1 MENTMMNNVEEAM
14 EEMIPTM
21 PATNQD
27 MAIITEEPKK
37 AVAKISKNHKLL
49 KIGAGAAVV
58 FAVHK
63 LVGKRIKNK
72 IRGAIKGIV
81 REVMAEEAAKGQPPV
96 ETEVVTETEV
106 KVEEG

>member
-14 EEMIPTM
+14 EATIPTM

-37 AVAKISKNHKLL
+37 AVAKISKKPKIL
-49 KIGAGAAVV
+49 KYALGVAAVYTGY
-58 FAVHK
+58 K
-63 LVGKRIKNK
+63 LVEKRVKKAIH
-72 IRGAIKGIV
+72 GAIKGIV

-96 ETEVVTETEV
+96 EAEVVKETEV